1 MVMMTKRQG
10 WAQQPAFFVTRI
22 PAALPWS
29 ILTISVTVLIAPAR
43 RCSAVPGQERCK
55 VAAGDELKLK
65 VSIAIMSLLNTI
77 ARIITPTIEA
87 MGFELVRVQIS
98 GNQRRALQI
107 MAEPKDGRQ
116 MSVDDCADLSRAISA
131 VLDVEDPISDAYS
144 LEVSSPGIDRPLTR
158 PKDYERF
165 LGHEAKLETIEPVDG
180 RKRFRGSLL
189 AVTEAGVR
197 LMAEEGE
204 VTLSF
209 DNIHKAKLVL
219 TDALIALHQQPH
231 TLEN

>member
-1 MVMMTKRQG
+1 
-10 WAQQPAFFVTRI
+10 
-22 PAALPWS
+22 
-29 ILTISVTVLIAPAR
+29 
-43 RCSAVPGQERCK
+43 
-55 VAAGDELKLK
+55 VAAWDELKLK
-65 VSIAIMSLLNTI
+65 VAIVTMSLLSNI

-131 VLDVEDPISDAYS
+131 VLDVEDPISEAYS

-180 RKRFRGSLL
+180 RKRFRGTLL
-189 AVTEAGVR
+189 AVADGSLR

-204 VTLSF
+204 VTLPF